1 VQASRVGFQPLCC
14 AHLKDFKT
22 KIYLMPT
29 QKPETVNP
37 NNQDPKPTHVAII
50 MDGNGR
56 WARRR
61 GLPRLA
67 GHRAGTENIRRIVH
81 ACVENDVKYL
91 TVYAFSTENWNR
103 PSGEVQGLMR
113 ILAEVIHK
121 ETPELNREGVQIRH
135 LGHMENVPVSLQNA
149 IAYALETTK
158 HNDRL
163 VLSVCFNYGGRDDIV
178 RAVRDLVAEGV
189 KPEDITEEAI
199 SRHLYTRDIPD
210 PDLIIRTAGEM
221 RLSNFLVWQASYSE
235 FYSTST
241 CWPDFDKDSF
251 YDAVAEYGRRHRK
264 FGGILPEELHEY
276 TGDKALPA
284 EVASPASLDPAN
296 VK

>member
-1 VQASRVGFQPLCC
+1 MATQNPNS
-14 AHLKDFKT
+14 
-22 KIYLMPT
+22 PT
-29 QKPETVNP
+29 QHH
-37 NNQDPKPTHVAII
+37 QDPKPQHVAII

-163 VLSVCFNYGGRDDIV
+163 ILSVCFNYGGRDDLV
-178 RAVRDLVAEGV
+178 RAVRELVAEGA

-235 FYSTST
+235 FYSTPT
-241 CWPDFDKDSF
+241 CWPDFDKAAF
-251 YDAVAEYGRRHRK
+251 YEAVAEYGRRNRK
-264 FGGILPEELHEY
+264 FGGILPEEVHEY
-276 TGDKALPA
+276 SGDKALPNG
-284 EVASPASLDPAN
+284 VATPVSLDHAN